1 MQTMYRSLFK
11 LLVAAGK
18 PVGGVRPRRL
28 YDWLGRLAHKEA
40 QFDWFKNRWGA
51 HLFLSPHFHI
61 DRNILVFGCYDEDL
75 HLALESLLKPGMVC
89 MDVGAHFGEVAFHMA
104 QKVGPSGEV
113 YAFEPEPSLY
123 ERLIKHAERNE
134 RKMRVC
140 TVPMALSDRSGSATL
155 YAASEDA
162 DNQGLGSLMNGRPQL
177 RRQVTVQTTT
187 LDAFVKQQKIERIDL
202 IKVDIQGAE
211 IRFLRGGHETFRRMK
226 PDLLIEFS
234 PDDLKASGKNSRDL
248 FEVLETYGY
257 QLFRMKQGEIGAR
270 IDGRTIKPG
279 FSAPNVYCTQK
290 KQTPVQ
296 GE

>member
-28 YDWLGRLAHKEA
+28 YDWLGRLAHKDV

-75 HLALESLLKPGMVC
+75 HLALEKVVKPGMVC
-89 MDVGAHFGEVAFHMA
+89 LDVGAHFGEVALHMSQLA
-104 QKVGPSGEV
+104 GPTGEV

-134 RKMRVC
+134 RKMRIC
-140 TVPMALSDRSGSATL
+140 TVPAALSDRSGNATL

-162 DNQGLGSLMNGRPQL
+162 DNQGLGSLLNSRPQL
-177 RRQVTVQTTT
+177 RRQVNVQMTT
-187 LDAFVKQQKIERIDL
+187 LDAFVKQQKLERIDL

-211 IRFLRGGHETFRRMK
+211 IRFLRGGHETFRRFS
-226 PDLLIEFS
+226 PDMLIEFS

-248 FEVLETYGY
+248 YEVLETYGY
-257 QLFRMKQGEIGAR
+257 QLFRMKQGAIGAQ
-270 IDGRTIKPG
+270 IEGKSIKPN
-279 FSAPNVYCTQK
+279 FSATNVFCTK
-290 KQTPVQ
+290 KRN
-296 GE
+296 